1 MRVSLIFFLFSFL
14 INSSYSQIENPE
26 NSTGNWLMYFG
37 THSINQKWSI
47 HSEFQMR
54 LYEPFG
60 NFNQMLPRVGLNY
73 HIDKNSMV
81 TAGYA
86 WIPTQGTFIPNIIDG
101 EKNISIE
108 NRIWQQFILKN
119 KIKRFNFEHR
129 YRLEQRWVSRNN
141 FTDYLNRVRYRL
153 LLTIPINNKV
163 LKDKTFFLSFYDEIF
178 LNITDTPFDQNRL
191 YAALGYKFN
200 SCLAIQ
206 AGYLRHRLG
215 SQKLNRLQLG
225 VFLNTKRKSK
235 EKVKMNS

>member
-1 MRVSLIFFLFSFL
+1 MKIFLKTFVFIFLFGNL
-14 INSSYSQIENPE
+14 YSQIDNPE
-26 NSTGNWLMYFG
+26 NKTGNWLMYFG

-73 HIDKNSMV
+73 HIDKNSMI

-86 WIPTQGTFIPNIIDG
+86 WIPTQGIFDG
-101 EKNISIE
+101 NLDNLSIE

-129 YRLEQRWVSRNN
+129 YRLEQRWVTRDN
-141 FTDYLNRVRYRL
+141 FTDFLNRARYRL
-153 LLTIPINNKV
+153 LMTIPLNNSE
-163 LKDKTFFLSFYDEIF
+163 LKDKTFFLSFYDEVF
-178 LNITDTPFDQNRL
+178 LNISDSPFDQNRL

-200 SCLAIQ
+200 SNIAIQ
-206 AGYLRHRLG
+206 SGYLRHRLG
-215 SQKLNRLQLG
+215 SQKLNRFQLG
-225 VFLNTKRKSK
+225 VFLNTKRNKD
-235 EKVKMNS
+235 